1 MLVSSFLTCGY
12 CLSLSFHSLPS
23 PLPRSWLPA
32 TPPQKWHMC
41 LADIVQ
47 DRIPPFD
54 HRSFQPG
61 LYAHRLL
68 CDALDHYL
76 IVANED
82 WLAPRHSSLRSHK
95 SASAS
100 LKPSAPVP
108 CTVCSEGRLTFAC
121 PSPVCR

>member
-1 MLVSSFLTCGY
+1 MRLAKTRATQTETLYGY

-82 WLAPRHSSLRSHK
+82 WHGPETF
-95 SASAS
+95 
-100 LKPSAPVP
+100 VP
-108 CTVCSEGRLTFAC
+108 TFTQKC
-121 PSPVCR
+121 QR